1 MKTANNY
8 NENYD
13 KNYDGN
19 TIRALIRRRASGEH
33 CGIYSACTANA
44 YVIQAAMEAGMEH
57 DVPVL
62 IEATAN
68 QCNQYGGYIGM
79 LPSDFA
85 RYIGAIAEKT
95 GFDPSRVILG
105 GDHLG
110 PLVWKSEP
118 AEQAIEKAEELVRL
132 FVEAG
137 FRKIH
142 LDTSM
147 RLGDDDP
154 SKPLPDNIIAERAA
168 RLAVVCEY
176 SAKKAGS
183 EIEYVVGSEVPIPGG
198 TQASEADPFAV
209 TAPED
214 FEETWEAFNKAFNE
228 KSLGDALSRVVGVVV
243 QPGVEFGD
251 DTVHLYDRAAASALM
266 NARAKPAYGS
276 LVFEGHSTDY
286 QTRAKL
292 RELVEDGVAILKVG
306 PALTFYFREAVFALA
321 QIEDELSL
329 PSPSRFREVLDE
341 SMVGRPDEWEKYY
354 SGAEAERHLKRK
366 YSFSD
371 RSRYYFTDEKV
382 RAALET
388 LFSNIDASGVPASLL
403 SQYLPSAYDRLRNAG
418 AGPLFKAA
426 DLARARVRDCIDDYL
441 YAVL

>member
-1 MKTANNY
+1 
-8 NENYD
+8 
-13 KNYDGN
+13 
-19 TIRALIRRRASGEH
+19 
-33 CGIYSACTANA
+33 
-44 YVIQAAMEAGMEH
+44 MEAGLER
-57 DVPVL
+57 DIPVL

-68 QCNQYGGYIGM
+68 QCNQFGGYSGM

-105 GDHLG
+105 GEHLG
-110 PLVWKSEP
+110 PLVWKDEP
-118 AEQAIEKAEELVRL
+118 EEQAMGKAEELVRL

-137 FRKIH
+137 FGKIH

-147 RLGDDDP
+147 RLADDDP
-154 SKPLPDNIIAERAA
+154 AKPLSDDTIAGRAA
-168 RLAVVCEY
+168 RLAAVCER
-176 SAKKAGS
+176 AAEKAGR

-198 TQASEADPFAV
+198 TQTAEDDALAV
-209 TAPED
+209 TAPGD
-214 FEETWEAFNKAFNE
+214 FEKTWAAFTKAFNE
-228 KSLGDALSRVVGVVV
+228 ESLGDALSRVVGVVV

-251 DTVHLYDRAAASALM
+251 DTVHLYDRAAAADLI
-266 NARAKPAYGS
+266 RERGKPAYDS

-286 QTRAKL
+286 QPRAKL

-306 PALTFYFREAVFALA
+306 PALTFYFREAVFALSR
-321 QIEDELSL
+321 IEEELSL
-329 PSPSRFREVLDE
+329 PSPSRFRDVLDE
-341 SMVGRPDEWEKYY
+341 AMIGHPGDWDKYY
-354 SGAEAERHLKRK
+354 AGTEEERRLKRK

-371 RSRYYFTDEKV
+371 RSRYYFANEKV
-382 RAALET
+382 RTALET
-388 LFSNIDASGVPASLL
+388 LFANIDAADIPASLL

-418 AGPLFKAA
+418 AVPPFKAA